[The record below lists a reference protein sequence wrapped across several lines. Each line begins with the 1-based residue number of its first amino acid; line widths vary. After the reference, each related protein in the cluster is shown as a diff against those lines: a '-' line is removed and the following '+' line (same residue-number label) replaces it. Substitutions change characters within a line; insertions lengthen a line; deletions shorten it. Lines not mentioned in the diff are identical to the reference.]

1 MKVNARDLIC
11 VRTPGFHGV
20 GSPITGNREAR
31 RWLRV
36 VRSSRPM
43 EHKEMRELHDLAEA
57 QALALAIVDTLPEP
71 FLVLDDTL
79 HLLAGSRCFY
89 EVFGEDPAAAHGRSL
104 FDLSDG
110 QWDIPG
116 LRQLLLVVIPEHTAL
131 EGFEFE
137 QDFAQLGIRTIQL
150 NALPIRDEGG
160 DSRMV
165 LLAIKD
171 ITERRVAEQEKQRLL
186 EHTEKLLEQQ
196 RTLLREMRH
205 RIANSLQIIAS
216 ILLLKAGSVA
226 SEETKNELRSAHQRV
241 MSVAAVQNHLN
252 TSEGIEQIEM
262 GPYLTKLSA
271 GLAASMVGPD
281 QHIDIAVAATDGTL
295 PTSHAVSIGLIVT
308 ELIINAIKYAFPK
321 RRASAR
327 VRVTFEMAK
336 SDWKLTVADNGLGRA
351 GQEVMKTTTG
361 LGTALIGALAKQLDA
376 QIAETSSPKGL
387 TVHVTRST
395 FESRLPV
402 AA

>member
-1 MKVNARDLIC
+1 MK
-11 VRTPGFHGV
+11 
-20 GSPITGNREAR
+20 
-31 RWLRV
+31 
-36 VRSSRPM
+36 
-43 EHKEMRELHDLAEA
+43 ELPDRAQA

-89 EVFGEDPAAAHGRSL
+89 EVFGEDPAKARGRSL
-104 FDLSDG
+104 FDLSGG

-116 LRQLLLVVIPEHTAL
+116 LRQLLTSVVPRRTPL

-137 QDFAQLGIRTIQL
+137 NDFAHLGRRTIQL
-150 NALPIRDEGG
+150 NALPIRDDNG

-171 ITERRVAEQEKQRLL
+171 ITERRVAELEKQRLL
-186 EHTEKLLEQQ
+186 EHTEELLEQQ

-216 ILLLKAGSVA
+216 ILLLKAGSVS
-226 SEETKNELRSAHQRV
+226 SEETKNELRAAHQRV
-241 MSVAAVQNHLN
+241 MSVAAVQSHLN
-252 TSEGIEQIEM
+252 ASEGIEQIEM

-271 GLAASMVGPD
+271 GLASSMVGPK
-281 QHIDIAVAATDGTL
+281 QRIDIVAAASEGAL

-308 ELIINAIKYAFPK
+308 ELIMNAIKYAFPEA
-321 RRASAR
+321 RRSAR
-327 VRVTFEMAK
+327 VRVTFEKAN
-336 SDWKLTVADNGLGRA
+336 SDWKLTVSDNGTGRLHGEDSA
-351 GQEVMKTTTG
+351 VSTG
-361 LGTALIGALAKQLDA
+361 LGTALIGALAKQLNA
-376 QIAETSSPKGL
+376 QVSETSSQKGL
-387 TVHVTRST
+387 TVSVTRST
-395 FESRLPV
+395 FESFLPV

>member
-1 MKVNARDLIC
+1 MA
-11 VRTPGFHGV
+11 
-20 GSPITGNREAR
+20 E
-31 RWLRV
+31 
-36 VRSSRPM
+36 SRAKLPPNGA
-43 EHKEMRELHDLAEA
+43 KSLKELHDLAQA

-89 EVFGEDPAAAHGRSL
+89 EVFHEDPATAHGRSL
-104 FDLSDG
+104 FSLSDG

-116 LRQLLLVVIPEHTAL
+116 LRQLLSTVVPQHMAV

-137 QDFAQLGIRTIQL
+137 QDFAHLGRRTIQL

-165 LLAIKD
+165 LLAVKD
-171 ITERRVAEQEKQRLL
+171 ITDRRIAEQEKQRLL
-186 EHTEKLLEQQ
+186 EHTEELLEQQ

-216 ILLLKAGSVA
+216 ILLLKAGSVS
-226 SEETKNELRSAHQRV
+226 SEETKSELRAAHQRV
-241 MSVAAVQNHLN
+241 MSVAAVQSHLN
-252 TSEGIEQIEM
+252 ASDGIEQIEM
-262 GPYLTKLSA
+262 GPYLTKLSE
-271 GLAASMVGPD
+271 GLASSMVGPR
-281 QHIDIAVAATDGTL
+281 QHIDIAVAASEGTL

-308 ELIINAIKYAFPK
+308 ELIMNAIKYAFPE
-321 RRASAR
+321 RRKSAR
-327 VRVTFEMAK
+327 IRVTFEKAR
-336 SDWKLTVADNGLGRA
+336 SDWKLTVSDNGVGRLRN
-351 GQEVMKTTTG
+351 GDSKTSTG
-361 LGTALIGALAKQLDA
+361 LGTALIGALAKQLNA
-376 QIAETSSPKGL
+376 QISETSSPKGL
-387 TVHVTRST
+387 TVEVTRST

>member
-1 MKVNARDLIC
+1 
-11 VRTPGFHGV
+11 
-20 GSPITGNREAR
+20 
-31 RWLRV
+31 
-36 VRSSRPM
+36 
-43 EHKEMRELHDLAEA
+43 MRQIADLAQA

-71 FLVLDDTL
+71 FVVLDDTL
-79 HLLAGSRCFY
+79 HLLAASRCFY
-89 EVFGEDPAAAHGRSL
+89 EVFGEDPATAHGRSL
-104 FDLSDG
+104 FDLSGG

-116 LRQLLLVVIPEHTAL
+116 LRQLLGAVISQRSGL

-137 QDFAQLGIRTIQL
+137 REFADRGKRTIQL

-186 EHTEKLLEQQ
+186 EHTEALLEQHQ
-196 RTLLREMRH
+196 TLLREMRH

-216 ILLLKAGSVA
+216 ILLLKAGSVS
-226 SEETKNELRSAHQRV
+226 SEETKNELRAAHQRV
-241 MSVAAVQNHLN
+241 MSVAAVQDHLN

-262 GPYLTKLSA
+262 GPYLAKLSA
-271 GLAASMVGPD
+271 GLASSMVGPK
-281 QHIDIAVAATDGTL
+281 QHIDIAVAASEGAL
-295 PTSHAVSIGLIVT
+295 PTSHAVSMGLIVT

-321 RRASAR
+321 ARASAR
-327 VRVTFEMAK
+327 IRVTFEKDK
-336 SDWKLTVADNGLGRA
+336 SDWKLTVSDNGVGRQQNEA
-351 GQEVMKTTTG
+351 SDGSTG
-361 LGTALIGALAKQLDA
+361 LGTALVGALAKQLNA
-376 QIAETSSPKGL
+376 QISETSSPKGL
-387 TVHVTRST
+387 TVAVTRST